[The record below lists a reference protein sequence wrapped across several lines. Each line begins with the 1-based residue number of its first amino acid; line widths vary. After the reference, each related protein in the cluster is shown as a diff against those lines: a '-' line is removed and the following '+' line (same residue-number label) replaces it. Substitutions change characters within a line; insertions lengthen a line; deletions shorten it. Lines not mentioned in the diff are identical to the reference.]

1 LDKLDKYLVIS
12 EKNQIPETMQA
23 IVLEGVGEKY
33 LKLKNV
39 KVPECSDNQILG
51 RVDAVNACA
60 SDNKLIEQGGE
71 HPLMHG
77 WEVSKYPII
86 IGHEGVITVVKVGN
100 KLKEQYSLGQKFAI
114 QPAIPCGPLSHI
126 ERYKKKARRI
136 DKIAVGY
143 TLPGLFAEYVLI
155 PEEVIMTGC
164 LLPFPNENIS
174 YFGGALAE
182 PISDVISAHENIV
195 HVLKDSPTSNRRV
208 EIGVKKEG
216 FTLIIGAGP
225 MGLMHLEIALNSQPS
240 KIIVSE
246 LLSHRKKRAE
256 KLFQEKAKNLGISII
271 FTDPERLESVIKME
285 TDNRGV
291 DDAIIALGIAKVQE
305 ESLKYLARGG
315 VATFFGGTPYKDRI
329 IKIDTHRIHYDGVK
343 AVGSSGS
350 DPSDVAR
357 ALEMIALGKV
367 DPGNYVVRCG
377 GLDAAI
383 SLIKSVRRKEIDG
396 KGVIYPHTRS
406 TIFNIE
412 DWNLKKELDFLED
425 KLNTI

>member
-1 LDKLDKYLVIS
+1 LDKLAKYLLVS
-12 EKNQIPETMQA
+12 EKDHIPETMQA
-23 IVLEGVGEKY
+23 VTLEGVGEKN
-33 LKLKNV
+33 LKLKSV
-39 KVPECSDNQILG
+39 KVPECNDHQILG

-60 SDNKLIEQGGE
+60 SDNKLIEQGEE
-71 HPLMHG
+71 HPLMYG

-86 IGHEGVITVVKVGN
+86 IGHEGVITIVKVGD
-100 KLKEQYSLGQKFAI
+100 KLKGQYSLGQQFAI
-114 QPAIPCGPLSHI
+114 QPAIPSGPFSYR
-126 ERYKKKARRI
+126 ERYKKKGRKI
-136 DKIAVGY
+136 EKIAVGY

-164 LLPFPNENIS
+164 LLPFPHNRIS

-182 PISDVISAHENIV
+182 PISDVISAHENIL
-195 HVLKDSPTSNRRV
+195 HILKDSPTSNRRV
-208 EIGVKKEG
+208 EIGVKKG
-216 FTLIIGAGP
+216 GVTLIIGAGP
-225 MGLMHLEIALNSQPS
+225 MGLMNLEIALNSKPT

-256 KLFQEKAKNLGISII
+256 KLFREKARKLGISII
-271 FTDPERLESVIKME
+271 FTDPNRLESVIEKQ
-285 TDNRGV
+285 TDNKGV

-305 ESLKYLARGG
+305 ESFKYLARGG
-315 VATFFGGTPYKDRI
+315 VAIFFGGTPYKERM

-357 ALEMIALGKV
+357 ALEMIALGTV

-383 SLIKSVRRKEIDG
+383 SLIKSVRRKELDG

-406 TIFNIE
+406 KIVNIE
-412 DWNLKKELDFLED
+412 GWNLKKELNFIED
-425 KLNTI
+425 KMNII